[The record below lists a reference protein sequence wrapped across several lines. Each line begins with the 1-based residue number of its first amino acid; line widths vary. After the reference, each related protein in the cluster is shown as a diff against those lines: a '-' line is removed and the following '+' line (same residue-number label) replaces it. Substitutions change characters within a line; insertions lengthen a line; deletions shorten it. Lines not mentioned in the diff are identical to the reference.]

1 LIYFITLELRLFY
14 DLYIAAALIYSYRG
28 GILASFSSSAVA
40 VRLYPPVILQRQAVW
55 TFWSGLR
62 SDLGGPFLDSLMAQI
77 LDLYVIV
84 GRITA
89 VYSRRDL

>member
-1 LIYFITLELRLFY
+1 M
-14 DLYIAAALIYSYRG
+14 
-28 GILASFSSSAVA
+28 ASFLSSTVA
-40 VRLYPPVILQRQAVW
+40 VCLYPPIILRRHTIW

-62 SDLGGPFLDSLMAQI
+62 SDLGGPFSVLLIAQI

-89 VYSRRDL
+89 VYSRHNL